1 MKKLFTLLLILP
13 IFITG
18 CGKDKKMDTPTD
30 KVKNYLDSYI
40 HLDDNVLT
48 DLDDMIDNM
57 NDYTS
62 NQKEKYKKI
71 MKRHYENITYEI
83 KEETIDN
90 DIATVEVEIEVY
102 DYNPVLNK
110 EYDENEFTDDEGK
123 FDIEKFN
130 DYELDLLD
138 KVANKTKYTILFTL
152 SKEDNE
158 WVIDEP
164 DDIVKQK
171 IHGIYNY

>member
-1 MKKLFTLLLILP
+1 MKKIITLLLILP

-30 KVKNYLDSYI
+30 KVKKYLDSYI

-48 DLDDMIDNM
+48 DLDDMIDDM
-57 NDYTS
+57 KDYTS
-62 NQKEKYKKI
+62 DQKEKYKKI

-110 EYDENEFTDDEGK
+110 KYDEDEFADAEGK

-138 KVANKTKYTILFTL
+138 KVDSKTKYTILFTL
-152 SKEDNE
+152 SKEDKV

-164 DDIVKQK
+164 NDIVKQK